1 MAGLTDFL
9 KIGKPVLDLSG
20 TPAAK
25 TPEAG
30 KYPAMDANL
39 LLVLA
44 NQSKITPKAM
54 AALLKPYSW
63 EEAIALYESDDIVD
77 ETTFVIVTGKLPPE
91 PKDIIMYGKWR
102 DMPLLTNLA
111 GGPMSFND
119 VALAQSE
126 QWTLPNDYRASFYG
140 EWRPKLIS
148 DNVPWPSVGGGEREM
163 YITIPPDQIVI
174 STLSSDRK
182 RTYSAT
188 GRVVRRWDQGT
199 VGYPAGEFEY
209 RYAIHVSRRGA

>member
-1 MAGLTDFL
+1 MALTDLL
-9 KIGKPVLDLSG
+9 KFGKPTLDLSG

-25 TPEAG
+25 TVEAG
-30 KYPAMDANL
+30 KYAGMNENL

-44 NQSKITPKAM
+44 DKSKITPKAM

-63 EEAIALYESDDIVD
+63 EDAIALYESDDIVD
-77 ETTFVIVTGKLPPE
+77 EATFVIVTGKLPPE
-91 PKDIIMYGKWR
+91 PKDMILYGQWR
-102 DMPLLTNLA
+102 DMPALINLA
-111 GGPMSFND
+111 GGPMSFSD
-119 VALAQSE
+119 TALAQSE
-126 QWTLPNDYRASFYG
+126 QWTLANDYRASFYG
-140 EWRPKLIS
+140 EWRPKLIG

-174 STLSSDRK
+174 SAVTSDRK

-209 RYAIHVSRRGA
+209 RYAIHVSRKGG